1 MHGFLGIVSITVEH
15 GGRHVFAEQLR
26 DIRFHKEPVPWECDY
41 CCGAALKYKKS
52 LGASLFKAGTSPSR
66 DLELSLL

>member
-1 MHGFLGIVSITVEH
+1 MHSFLSIVPVTVKH
-15 GGRHVFAEQLR
+15 RRRHVLAEQLR

-41 CCGAALKYKKS
+41 GCGAALKYKKS